1 MPGQAPSTSADP
13 RRRRRCPVADL
24 GARPGAVRVRDC
36 PAGGEV
42 EHRSCAGQPS
52 PDTGQGKS
60 ITMMVAS
67 AVKCA
72 TYGASRPRAHQAQ
85 QRSHPPAITA
95 PMTPVG
101 VPTMC
106 RTPKATACTT
116 IGPVTPSSAVC
127 PPPEDHLPHGCGQQQ
142 EAGAGGHQQPPAA
155 TEDDPP
161 GWRLGLRQPAVEQ
174 ALPRQQGRGG
184 QHHGQR
190 QQPRQFGSGNTSSH
204 SGGPPL
210 IAWRPAGQP
219 PRHQHR
225 HGAR

>member
-1 MPGQAPSTSADP
+1 MSGCRSGRAARCCSGPGLP
-13 RRRRRCPVADL
+13 R
-24 GARPGAVRVRDC
+24 
-36 PAGGEV
+36 GGGWSPEV

-67 AVKCA
+67 AVRCA
-72 TYGASRPRAHQAQ
+72 TYGASRPWAHQAQ

-95 PMTPVG
+95 PMTTVG

-106 RTPKATACTT
+106 RTPKATVCTT

-127 PPPEDHLPHGCGQQQ
+127 STPEDHLPHGCGQQQ
-142 EAGAGGHQQPPAA
+142 EPAPAATSSHQQPPRTTRRGGDWACGSR
-155 TEDDPP
+155 PSN
-161 GWRLGLRQPAVEQ
+161 RR
-174 ALPRQQGRGG
+174 PRQQGRGG

-190 QQPRQFGSGNTSSH
+190 QQPRQFGSSAVRQFGSGITSSH
-204 SGGPPL
+204 SEGPPL